1 MVQPNYDSITKIV
14 KNHFSL
20 GISEARLFVRLMERK
35 RFTLD
40 DVKAILKEIKETKAN
55 SRAYQLVTALKKE
68 ELIEEIKKSN
78 PKTYKPMHP
87 TIVYNKIKKEQ
98 EGLDTS
104 FGIIEQAYE
113 TFVESGGEL
122 TSCFDVVTS
131 EGMILNKLQELFVRG
146 YSISKIV
153 TNDAHLINLL
163 AKVSNKDFIKL
174 KEKGQANYAIFEKNK
189 RDKVLFAICNTS
201 PVSGKTKKEGIFI
214 FDTNFAS
221 ELDGG
226 RR

>member
-1 MVQPNYDSITKIV
+1 MVQPNYDGVTKIV
-14 KNHFSL
+14 KNHFNL
-20 GISEARLFVRLMERK
+20 GLSEARLFIKLMERK

-40 DVKAILKEIKETKAN
+40 DVKSILKEIKETKAN

-113 TFVESGGEL
+113 TFVESGSEL
-122 TSCFDVVTS
+122 SSCFDVVTS

-146 YSISKIV
+146 YSISRIV
-153 TNDAHLINLL
+153 SNDGNIINLL
-163 AKVSNKDFIKL
+163 AKVSDKDYSKL

-189 RDKVLFAICNTS
+189 RDKVLFAICSIS
-201 PVSGKTKKEGIFI
+201 PVSGKIKKEAIFI
-214 FDTNFAS
+214 FDHNFTS
-221 ELDGG
+221 ELDGK

>member
-1 MVQPNYDSITKIV
+1 MAQSNYDSITKIV
-14 KNHFSL
+14 KNHFNL
-20 GISEARLFVRLMERK
+20 GLSEAKLFVRLMERK

-68 ELIEEIKKSN
+68 DLIEEIKKSN

-98 EGLDTS
+98 EDLDTS

-113 TFVESGGEL
+113 TFVESGSDL
-122 TSCFDVVTS
+122 TSCFDIVAS
-131 EGMILNKLQELFVRG
+131 EGMILNKLQELFLKG
-146 YSISKIV
+146 YAISRIV
-153 TNDAHLINLL
+153 SNDAYMINLL
-163 AKVSNKDFIKL
+163 AKVSDKNYTKL
-174 KEKGQANYAIFEKNK
+174 KEKGQANYAIFEKNR
-189 RDKVLFAICNTS
+189 RDKVFFAVCNIA
-201 PVSGKTKKEGIFI
+201 PLSGKTKKEAIFI
-214 FDTNFAS
+214 FDNNFTS
-221 ELDGG
+221 ELEK